1 MQRFLSE
8 LDSIQLSDTAKKL
21 KDKMQNKPRYLSIE
35 QARIVT
41 QSYKKNE
48 DKSVILKRA
57 ISLFDTLC
65 NISIEIDPSEKIVG
79 NRALGS
85 KAGIVFPESGL
96 SWVYNEIDILPKRS
110 QDRFEV
116 NSEDKEE
123 FVRFIYPYW
132 KGHTLEDK
140 IYESIGTDLDAFSSV
155 VKINQK
161 DHAQGHIC
169 PNVEKWLKYGPACIK
184 HQVDAKLEVA
194 TGEQRDFYQAVSI
207 VLDGSCRFIKRY
219 AVLANEL
226 AQKEQDETLA
236 QSLFKISETCE
247 KLSKQ
252 PAETFCEAVQSV
264 WFLFVLLQAESN
276 ASSFSPGRL
285 DQMLYPYYKKDTE
298 QNGLTTQRALEII
311 QAVWIKFNEIVYM
324 RNTNSAAYF
333 AGFPIGFNIIV
344 GGQNSDGSDATNEL
358 SYIILKAQEH
368 LKLPQ
373 PNLSVRIHQ
382 QSPDLLIRRCI
393 EVLRLGTGM
402 PQFFNDT
409 SIIPALEKVG
419 IGHED
424 AMNYT
429 VTGCVE
435 ITTPGNNL
443 GWSDAAMINLVKILE
458 LTLNN
463 GICMQ
468 TGRQVGLNL
477 GSLPEYQSYEE
488 LEQAFAKQI
497 QFFIDKMIA
506 ACEVV
511 EEMHKDLLPS
521 PFLSSVIDNCIENG
535 VDVTAGGAK
544 YNYSGIQIIQAANL
558 ADCFAALKALVFD
571 QQIVSKDYLL
581 QNLRENYSDEELRLT
596 ILNKAP
602 KYGNDVEWVD
612 LIANK
617 WVEFFAKELR
627 KNENYRGGPY
637 HTGLYTVSAH
647 VPMGKNVGATPDG
660 RRNGEPL
667 ADGGLSAV
675 YGRDKHGPTALL
687 NSVNRVNS
695 EYGTNGTL
703 LNMKFT
709 PSIFSDAEGFD
720 KFCMLIKSLTKMK
733 INHAQFN
740 VLNKEDL
747 LNAKKEPEK
756 YKNLLVRVAGY
767 TAYFVELS
775 KELQDEIIAR
785 TEFGN

>member
-1 MQRFLSE
+1 MQKFLLE
-8 LDSIQLSDTAKKL
+8 LDSIQLSNTAKKL
-21 KDKMQNKPRYLSIE
+21 KDKMQNKPRCLSIE

-41 QSYKKNE
+41 KSYRENE
-48 DKSVILKRA
+48 NQPVILKRA
-57 ISLFDTLC
+57 LSLFDTLC

-85 KAGIVFPESGL
+85 KTGIVFPESGL
-96 SWVYNEIDILPKRS
+96 SWVYNEIDTLPKRS

-116 NSEDKEE
+116 DNKDKEE
-123 FVRFIYPYW
+123 FVRSIYPYW
-132 KGHTLEDK
+132 KGHTLEDQ
-140 IYESIGTDLDAFSSV
+140 IYKAIGTDLNTFSSV
-155 VKINQK
+155 IKINQK

-169 PNVEKWLKYGPACIK
+169 PNVEKWLRFGPAGLK
-184 HQVDAKLEVA
+184 KRADKKLETA
-194 TGEQRDFYQAVSI
+194 KGDQRDFYQAVSI
-207 VLDGSCRFIKRY
+207 VLEGAYRFIKRY
-219 AVLANEL
+219 AILAKEL
-226 AQKEQDETLA
+226 AQKEQNNTLR
-236 QSLFKISETCE
+236 QSLKKVSEICD
-247 KLSKQ
+247 KLSKS
-252 PAETFCEAVQSV
+252 PAETYYEAVQSV

-285 DQMLYPYYKKDTE
+285 DQILYPYYKKDTE
-298 QNGLTTQRALEII
+298 KNQLSTQEALEIMEAI
-311 QAVWIKFNEIVYM
+311 WIKFNEIVYM

-344 GGQNSDGSDATNEL
+344 GGQCTDGSDATNEL

-368 LKLPQ
+368 LRLPQ
-373 PNLSVRIHQ
+373 PNLSMRIHKNT
-382 QSPDLLIRRCI
+382 PELLIRRCNQ
-393 EVLRLGTGM
+393 VLSLGTGM
-402 PQFFNDT
+402 PQIFNDT

-419 IGHED
+419 IAHED
-424 AMNYT
+424 AINYA

-443 GWSDAAMINLVKILE
+443 GWSDAAMVNLVKMLE

-468 TGRQVGLNL
+468 TNRQIGLALGNL
-477 GSLPEYQSYEE
+477 TDYQNYEQV
-488 LEQAFAKQI
+488 EQAFAKQI
-497 QFFIDKMIA
+497 QFFIEKMVA

-571 QQIVSKDYLL
+571 QQIVPKDYLL

-596 ILNKAP
+596 MLNKAP

-627 KNENYRGGPY
+627 KNKNYRGGPY

-703 LNMKFT
+703 LNMKFS
-709 PSIFSDAEGFD
+709 PSIFKDKEGFD
-720 KFCMLIKSLTKMK
+720 KFCLLIKSLTEMK
-733 INHAQFN
+733 INHVQFN

-747 LNAKKEPEK
+747 LNAKREPEK

-775 KELQDEIIAR
+775 EDLQDEIIAR
-785 TEFGN
+785 TEFGS